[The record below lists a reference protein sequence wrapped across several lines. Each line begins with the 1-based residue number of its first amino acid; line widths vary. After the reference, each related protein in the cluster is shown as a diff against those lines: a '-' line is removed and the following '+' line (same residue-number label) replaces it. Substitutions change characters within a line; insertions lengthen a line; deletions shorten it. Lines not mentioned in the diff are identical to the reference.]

1 MCLAMN
7 RGLENNF
14 LCTEIHVLSALKKYK
29 AKVCIV
35 LFGCVNSFVH
45 SFIQKTLTGKKKK
58 TLTEHCSVA
67 GCGADQET
75 PSEVSGK
82 SCHKVKRAW

>member
-58 TLTEHCSVA
+58 HSLSTAVWQVVGQIRRH
-67 GCGADQET
+67 
-75 PSEVSGK
+75 P
-82 SCHKVKRAW
+82 VK

>member
-7 RGLENNF
+7 RGLENKF
-14 LCTEIHVLSALKKYK
+14 LCTAIHVLSALKKNK

-35 LFGCVNSFVH
+35 LFGCVSSFVH
-45 SFIQKTLTGKKKK
+45 SFIQKTLT
-58 TLTEHCSVA
+58 EHRSVA
-67 GCGADQET
+67 GGGADQET